1 MSTLKSYN
9 ILLDIENSDRIN
21 SELKSISDGFKAL
34 KNDASKMDFDNA
46 ATSLEKMRKTLVD
59 SAKAGVDVSKQM
71 AAYDKSVKSLTDDL
85 SKQAV
90 VLNHSLSEEGKA
102 QRERLKV
109 LKEKQSLTREEAA
122 EMKRLQKS
130 VVEGTDA
137 EIQAMLRKNKE
148 LRVSAKLSTAQLR
161 EETRERKTLKT
172 LVKDDLK
179 GLTDR
184 IKRQKEFI
192 ASLKTTEGRY
202 KALKKVGSMA
212 VKAGVGI
219 AGVGIAGA
227 GAAFGAAIG
236 AAQGAVDDETAL
248 RRMKLSMMMGDRRD
262 ILAQLKA
269 KTGADS
275 EAIVAAVNRATAVLK
290 RPTKAE
296 VIGAAFSELKYPGSA
311 ALFQASKDQGKS
323 EAEFGKLFNRFRRIE
338 SATGVNLDKAIQYAR
353 SSSLGGGKWSQSE
366 VVALYASLQG
376 IGAFDGDDAGM
387 DRAIKAFLRKADP
400 AKDFGEQIKAFDW
413 SQYASG
419 AQNKNAVRRG
429 IESIDAGILTQS
441 LKDGAKGARASEAEK
456 TLVEARKLEDL
467 KNKFLVKLLSS
478 GAVSKLLGTL
488 TKWIDDGTIDKL
500 LDGMVTLITW
510 IANGFTTVMNALN
523 KFANKVSAWIDDNP
537 DKEENADAKKSASDN
552 SKDATT
558 VQNSQG
564 GITHGRTLVGERGQE
579 LVLPLEPSRQGR
591 TAQIIQNFTQT
602 FNMGSSETTGLSL
615 GQAVKRGSF
624 SQAFLSSRVCD
635 IG

>member
-109 LKEKQSLTREEAA
+109 LKEKQSLTREEAT

-202 KALKKVGSMA
+202 KALKKAGSMA
-212 VKAGVGI
+212 VKAGAGI
-219 AGVGIAGA
+219 AGIAVAGA

-262 ILAQLKA
+262 ILTQLKA
-269 KTGADS
+269 ETGADS
-275 EAIVAAVNRATAVLK
+275 EAIVAAVNRVTAVLK

-311 ALFQASKDQGKS
+311 ALFQASGNQGQS
-323 EAEFGKLFNRFRRIE
+323 EAEFAKLFNRFRRIE
-338 SATGVNLDKAIQYAR
+338 SAAGVNLDKAIQYAR
-353 SSSLGGGKWSQSE
+353 SSNLGGRKWSQSE

-376 IGAFDGDDAGM
+376 TGAFDNDDAGM

-413 SQYASG
+413 SQYAAG

-429 IESIDAGILTQS
+429 IESLDAGILTQS
-441 LKDGAKGARASEAEK
+441 IKDGAVDARASEAEK
-456 TLVEARKLEDL
+456 TLMATRRLEDL
-467 KNKFLVKLLSS
+467 KNKFLIKLLNS
-478 GAVSKLLGTL
+478 GAISRLIEKLTEMVESGTFE
-488 TKWIDDGTIDKL
+488 KI
-500 LDGMVTLITW
+500 LDGMVSLFEW
-510 IANGFTTVMNALN
+510 IATGFTKVMEALT
-523 KFANKVSAWIDDNP
+523 KFANWVFVKFGDNP
-537 DKEENADAKKSASDN
+537 DKDDVADAVKSASDN
-552 SKDATT
+552 SKDTT
-558 VQNSQG
+558 QMSQG

-579 LVLPLEPSRQGR
+579 LVLPLEPSRRGR

-624 SQAFLSSRVCD
+624 SQAFLSSRVV
-635 IG
+635 

>member
-109 LKEKQSLTREEAA
+109 LKEKQSLTREDAA

-172 LVKDDLK
+172 LIKDDLK

-262 ILAQLKA
+262 ILSQLKA
-269 KTGADS
+269 QTGADS
-275 EAIVAAVNRATAVLK
+275 EAIVAAVNRVSALLK
-290 RPTKAE
+290 KPSKE
-296 VIGAAFSELKYPGSA
+296 ELIGAAFAELKYPGSA
-311 ALFQASKDQGKS
+311 ALFQSSNDQGKG
-323 EAEFGKLFNRFRRIE
+323 EDEFTRLFNRFRRIE
-338 SATGVNLDKAIQYAR
+338 SAAGVNLDKAIQYAR
-353 SSSLGGGKWSQSE
+353 TSNLGGGKWSQSD

-376 IGAFDGDDAGM
+376 SGAFDGDDANM
-387 DRAIKAFLRKADP
+387 ERAIKAFLRKADP
-400 AKDFGEQIKAFDW
+400 AKSFGEQVKAFDW
-413 SQYASG
+413 SQYAQG

-441 LKDGAKGARASEAEK
+441 LKDGAMGARASEAEK
-456 TLVEARKLEDL
+456 TLMETRNLEEL
-467 KNKFLVKLLSS
+467 KNKFLLKLLNS
-478 GAVSKLLGTL
+478 GAISRLLEKL
-488 TKWIDDGTIDKL
+488 TKMVESGTFEKI
-500 LDGMVTLITW
+500 LDGMVSLFEW
-510 IANGFTTVMNALN
+510 IATGFTKVVEALT
-523 KFANKVSAWIDDNP
+523 KFANWVFAKLGDNP
-537 DKEENADAKKSASDN
+537 DEDDVAESVKSATDN
-552 SKDATT
+552 SKNTT
-558 VQNSQG
+558 QGSQG

-624 SQAFLSSRVCD
+624 SQAFLSSRVV
-635 IG
+635 

>member
-34 KNDASKMDFDNA
+34 KNDASKMEFDNA
-46 ATSLEKMRKTLVD
+46 ATSLEKMRKSLVD

-109 LKEKQSLTREEAA
+109 LKEKQSLTREEAT

-202 KALKKVGSMA
+202 KALKKAGSMA
-212 VKAGVGI
+212 VKAGAGI
-219 AGVGIAGA
+219 AGIAVAGA

-262 ILAQLKA
+262 ILTQLKA
-269 KTGADS
+269 QTGADS
-275 EAIVAAVNRATAVLK
+275 EAIVAAVNRVTTVLK

-296 VIGAAFSELKYPGSA
+296 VISAAFSELKYPGSA
-311 ALFQASKDQGKS
+311 ALFQASNGQGQV

-338 SATGVNLDKAIQYAR
+338 SAAGVNLDKAIQYAR
-353 SSSLGGGKWSQSE
+353 SSNLGGGKWSQSE
-366 VVALYASLQG
+366 VIALYASLQG
-376 IGAFDGDDAGM
+376 TSAFDNDDAGM

-413 SQYASG
+413 SQYAAG

-429 IESIDAGILTQS
+429 IESLDAGILTQS
-441 LKDGAKGARASEAEK
+441 IKDGAVDARATEAEK
-456 TLVEARKLEDL
+456 TLMEARKLEDL

-488 TKWIDDGTIDKL
+488 TKWVDDGTLDKIL
-500 LDGMVTLITW
+500 EGMVSLFEW
-510 IANGFTTVMNALN
+510 IATGFTKAIEALT
-523 KFANKVSAWIDDNP
+523 KFSNWVFAKLGDNP
-537 DKEENADAKKSASDN
+537 DEDDVAESVKSASDN
-552 SKDATT
+552 SKDTT
-558 VQNSQG
+558 QMSQG

-579 LVLPLEPSRQGR
+579 LVLPLEPSRRGR

-624 SQAFLSSRVCD
+624 SQAFLSARVV
-635 IG
+635 